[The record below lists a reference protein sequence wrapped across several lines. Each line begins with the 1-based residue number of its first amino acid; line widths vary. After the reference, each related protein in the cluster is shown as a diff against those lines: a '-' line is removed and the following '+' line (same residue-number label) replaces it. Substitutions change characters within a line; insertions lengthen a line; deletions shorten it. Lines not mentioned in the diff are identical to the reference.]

1 MGDVTDEA
9 IDGWVAAVGQLHDT
23 VADDPGDAR
32 AAEQAMAGI
41 WSEFGFQEAPTHVLR
56 MLVQATEVGYTAALR
71 DVRDGALDEEI
82 RSWRP
87 DLMQP

>member
-1 MGDVTDEA
+1 M
-9 IDGWVAAVGQLHDT
+9 

-41 WSEFGFQEAPTHVLR
+41 WSEFGFQGAPVHVLR
-56 MLVQATEVGYTAALR
+56 MLAQASEVGYAAALR
-71 DVRDGALDEEI
+71 DLREGALDEEI

-87 DLMQP
+87 ELVQP